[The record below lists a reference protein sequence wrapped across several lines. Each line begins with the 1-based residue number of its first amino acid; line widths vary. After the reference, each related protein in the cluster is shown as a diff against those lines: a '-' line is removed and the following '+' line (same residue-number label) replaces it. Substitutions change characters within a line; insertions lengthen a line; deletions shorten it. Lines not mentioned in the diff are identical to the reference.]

1 MLRNPVASLKHYRLY
16 TIYRIPSL
24 RILDFK
30 KVKQRERDEAQQ
42 LYKGKKL
49 KTNANKTFVPGEQL
63 NKLSLNNA
71 NSAAPGSAAATGAS
85 INLQQRVQPSKEDME
100 AIRLLISQA
109 KSIEEIER
117 LNHMLR
123 SGVIPS
129 HIRQQQQQQQSF
141 TRRGMFYLF
150 HSKVGE

>member
-1 MLRNPVASLKHYRLY
+1 
-16 TIYRIPSL
+16 
-24 RILDFK
+24 
-30 KVKQRERDEAQQ
+30 VKQRERDEAQQ

-49 KTNANKTFVPGEQL
+49 KSAAGATKTFVPGEQL
-63 NKLSLNNA
+63 NKLTLNSSTA
-71 NSAAPGSAAATGAS
+71 NTATPAS
-85 INLQQRVQPSKEDME
+85 NINLQQRAQPSKEDME

-129 HIRQQQQQQQSF
+129 HIRQQQQQQNF
-141 TRRGMFYLF
+141 TRRGI
-150 HSKVGE
+150 